1 MIRPYINTISRMDQA
16 RRRNSSVELFR
27 ILATIMVVIVH
38 YNGWLAGGMPDH
50 FDLSG
55 VTFSTVSQAVI
66 EGFTAVCVNCFLV
79 ITGFYGVKLKPKTFW
94 NMWILLVSIYVPC
107 EIVMQLHVGTFSP
120 RPLIDDFIA
129 FTRESYYVQD
139 YLMLVFLSPVL
150 NTFIDKNGKKIL
162 PYALVFWGI
171 EIVFD
176 WICHNQS
183 LGFAQGYSLIHFIL
197 MYILGRTAFLYRN
210 AIQNVG
216 CIRLGGGYIA
226 LCLLISCIYIVGMK
240 SEWSYA
246 YSNPL
251 NIAASFCLFFVFQK
265 RSFYNKAINKI
276 AASTFSVYI
285 LHTCA
290 PLINVIRKIDVY
302 TLANYSYTIYL
313 LIALAVVCAAYLIGT
328 LYDFARLALTKKL
341 TDHMFEILCKR
352 INLKFGYK

>member
-55 VTFSTVSQAVI
+55 ATFSTVSQAVI

-139 YLMLVFLSPVL
+139 YLR
-150 NTFIDKNGKKIL
+150 FIR
-162 PYALVFWGI
+162 
-171 EIVFD
+171 
-176 WICHNQS
+176 
-183 LGFAQGYSLIHFIL
+183 HF
-197 MYILGRTAFLYRN
+197 
-210 AIQNVG
+210 
-216 CIRLGGGYIA
+216 
-226 LCLLISCIYIVGMK
+226 
-240 SEWSYA
+240 E
-246 YSNPL
+246 
-251 NIAASFCLFFVFQK
+251 
-265 RSFYNKAINKI
+265 
-276 AASTFSVYI
+276 
-285 LHTCA
+285 
-290 PLINVIRKIDVY
+290 
-302 TLANYSYTIYL
+302 
-313 LIALAVVCAAYLIGT
+313 
-328 LYDFARLALTKKL
+328 
-341 TDHMFEILCKR
+341 
-352 INLKFGYK
+352 

>member
-1 MIRPYINTISRMDQA
+1 MITPYINTISRMDQA
-16 RRRNSSVELFR
+16 RKRNSSVELFR
-27 ILATIMVVIVH
+27 ILATLMVVIVH
-38 YNGWLAGGMPDH
+38 YNGWLAGGMPEH

-55 VTFSTVSQAVI
+55 ASFFTVSQAVI

-107 EIVMQLHVGTFSP
+107 EIAMQIHEGAFSP
-120 RPLIDDFIA
+120 RPLIEDLIA

-150 NTFIDKNGKKIL
+150 NTFIDKYGKKML
-162 PYALVFWGI
+162 PYALMFWGI

-176 WICHNQS
+176 WVRHNQS
-183 LGFAQGYSLIHFIL
+183 LGFAQGYSLIHFVL
-197 MYILGRTAFLYRN
+197 MYILGRTAFLYKDVIR
-210 AIQNVG
+210 NVG
-216 CIRLGGGYIA
+216 SIRLGGGYIA
-226 LCLLISCIYIVGMK
+226 LCLLISCIYIMGMK

-265 RSFYNKAINKI
+265 RSFYSKAINKI

-290 PLINVIRKIDVY
+290 PLINIIRKIDVY
-302 TLANYSYTIYL
+302 TLDNYSYPIYL
-313 LIALAVVCAAYLIGT
+313 SIALAVVCVVYVIGT

-341 TDHMFEILCKR
+341 TDHMFEKLCKR
-352 INLKFGYK
+352 INFKFEYK